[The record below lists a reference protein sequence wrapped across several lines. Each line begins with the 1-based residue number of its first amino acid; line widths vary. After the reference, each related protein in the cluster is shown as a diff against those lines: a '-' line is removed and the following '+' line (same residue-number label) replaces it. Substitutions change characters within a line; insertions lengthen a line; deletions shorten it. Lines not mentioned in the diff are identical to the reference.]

1 MLRYRYVPKRSTRKE
16 AVEEDS
22 QGGPGQTTI
31 RRRRQSSGTKVQMAA
46 EAFPLPPEVAAD
58 PLSDDAGETDNS
70 KDSGREGLA
79 GMHQPRR
86 RKKRPIHGVKT
97 VAVTRGR
104 SGYGFTISGQH
115 PCVLSC
121 IVAGS
126 PAEQAGLKPGDYLVS
141 VNCEN
146 VSRYSHDDV
155 VRMVGL
161 STGTLELQV
170 AENYNSSDSSDDD
183 YPPRTKSRYP
193 NRIRPRQ
200 AFERNTRD
208 KHSNSDLNSRPH
220 RGADVRGDNMKL
232 RHRQV
237 IGGES
242 ETSQN
247 SSLTDG
253 ASQDRIY
260 SSDQSAFHQYV
271 SADKNSH
278 RQESRASLKQL
289 RDSKSNL
296 QQDPRSNVQYGQSS
310 RTSLHKNSKPPP
322 PQRGS
327 KSSLNSCQQTSK
339 SSLNGMENATITST
353 GSVQFQE
360 LHSQNISGF
369 QGMFPTSGIVS
380 SHGLSSSGMS
390 DPGQLPREQ
399 QAEGAEAAAAVP
411 ASPGY
416 PEDDDSFDMQ
426 PPAGDIKAIVGYIG
440 SIEMPSNSSRPHQRI
455 QSLRNAVRRLRIEQK
470 IHTLVLMEVD
480 PDGVKLTNAMGA
492 GIAHYPVDR
501 LAFSGVCPDDKR
513 FFGIVTLHAPS
524 DDMSEMSV
532 QRDDAPTASSCHIFM
547 VDPELRSHNSHTQK
561 AKAFNIQCTVDPET
575 QRCLEFPRS
584 ATPIILS
591 VANLYKDRPRGVYE
605 NDIVQSQALA
615 DPVRAIQRSSSNS
628 SNSDSGL
635 GFGREDKVNERVFV
649 VDMPVDAAQNQGVAE
664 ASGNPTRSNPNHA
677 LQHLSPEVN
686 TMPTPRHNSTRPQSA
701 MEIRRGMNTS
711 TSSEECWQGS
721 KLNPR
726 AMPDPISLW
735 KARSSDDLERQNNA
749 ETLRMS
755 MHKLLQA
762 RQRHA
767 SEQNLSSDTE
777 SQDSRDCFLGRNGFT
792 APRPVSAPFAQ
803 LNFIKSEKV
812 EAVDLAAGKLSPRAF
827 SAASLAKYAGRSP
840 SAPPIPYFQGDDDD
854 DDDDSEEEDD
864 PFVRGII
871 SRLNRDKALGLAD
884 EDPRRYSEGFALARK
899 REKERTDVAALQK
912 WTKTG
917 SFRRNRGMKIQNPL
931 SHSHESL
938 IAGDGD
944 QSIQKLLPANSV
956 NSIVAQVAKKDDKDE
971 VGRVAGWAVN
981 FDKLLRDNGGV
992 VVFTEFLK
1000 KEFSEENIVFWR
1012 LCEQYKQLSNDDERK
1027 ARAKEIFTK
1036 HLSSKASE
1044 PVNVDSTSR
1053 QNAEKHLDNPIPSMF
1068 DMAQKHIWQ
1077 LMKQDSYVR
1086 FLKSDMYK
1094 TYLMREME
1102 GRQLELPHDQM
1113 AGASKDDKK
1122 NGKGKENEKRRRS
1135 LLPWRQ
1141 NKNKHSNNKIPS
1153 DAELKRVATKDIKIK
1168 DKEVNNNLKKCPGP
1182 GIDLSTMRKEVFQT
1196 KEEMRDPNEGQFK
1209 FCRVVLPDGSTT
1221 VVCAKPG
1228 QSSRS
1233 VLGKLCEKRGLSIAA
1248 VDVFLLGSDK
1258 PLDLS
1263 EDVSTLGSK
1272 EVVIERRVLFR
1283 MDFPNKKSIGVK
1295 AKPNRTIRDVFKPI
1309 LNKYGYRIENIA
1321 VQLSGHEE
1329 LLDIDMLVSQLDNQ
1343 RVVILTKETLDWVGE
1358 ERPGMSST
1366 LHRPPLPPTAS
1377 RHKSG
1382 SLGNIKA
1389 GSLDEITNRIFED
1402 LMKGKAESAHN
1413 FDELGIVELEKTK
1426 APKNPDEHRLSGLF
1440 GLLRRESVG
1449 KAKDSKQPKS
1459 TTAKSKVTFALP
1471 KNETRPRS
1479 DPENEKLFELL
1490 SRAQSQRLDD
1500 QRGVGTD
1507 SVEIPE
1513 FLRMETPVPTDSPTT
1528 RGVSSTDLFD
1538 DVEYLQ
1544 GHGRPSRGAQT
1555 PQGQGPNPSSRKV
1568 NKFTT
1573 FGTPGF
1579 GSSNQSFSLDGQMPS
1594 QELADEYFQMQP
1606 VVLDANEFD
1615 MENIENFYQTNVQQE
1630 HEWAETPHHL
1640 GVQHL
1645 TSPAPMASPERFS
1658 PRRKLHERF
1667 NEQKVCEAIDQT
1679 FMDQNKKGVTLNI
1692 HSSPR
1697 PPPPLL
1703 LTPREIPRKPPNY
1716 TPPPPLSEINKDLNS
1731 SHTRHSES
1739 SSFHRPLKHS
1749 GQVKDLASLRDS
1761 ENLCSQPNDR
1771 LSASAEGNPGATPKH
1786 LGNTQHSQ
1794 VVVDIKYGEE
1804 TVTFV

>member
-1 MLRYRYVPKRSTRKE
+1 
-16 AVEEDS
+16 
-22 QGGPGQTTI
+22 
-31 RRRRQSSGTKVQMAA
+31 
-46 EAFPLPPEVAAD
+46 
-58 PLSDDAGETDNS
+58 
-70 KDSGREGLA
+70 
-79 GMHQPRR
+79 
-86 RKKRPIHGVKT
+86 
-97 VAVTRGR
+97 
-104 SGYGFTISGQH
+104 
-115 PCVLSC
+115 
-121 IVAGS
+121 
-126 PAEQAGLKPGDYLVS
+126 
-141 VNCEN
+141 
-146 VSRYSHDDV
+146 
-155 VRMVGL
+155 
-161 STGTLELQV
+161 
-170 AENYNSSDSSDDD
+170 
-183 YPPRTKSRYP
+183 
-193 NRIRPRQ
+193 
-200 AFERNTRD
+200 
-208 KHSNSDLNSRPH
+208 
-220 RGADVRGDNMKL
+220 
-232 RHRQV
+232 
-237 IGGES
+237 
-242 ETSQN
+242 
-247 SSLTDG
+247 
-253 ASQDRIY
+253 
-260 SSDQSAFHQYV
+260 
-271 SADKNSH
+271 
-278 RQESRASLKQL
+278 
-289 RDSKSNL
+289 
-296 QQDPRSNVQYGQSS
+296 
-310 RTSLHKNSKPPP
+310 
-322 PQRGS
+322 
-327 KSSLNSCQQTSK
+327 
-339 SSLNGMENATITST
+339 MENATITST

-390 DPGQLPREQ
+390 DQGQLPREQ

-470 IHTLVLMEVD
+470 IHTLVLMDVD
-480 PDGVKLTNAMGA
+480 SEGVKLTNAMGA
-492 GIAHYPVDR
+492 SIAHYPVDR

-513 FFGIVTLHAPS
+513 FFGIVTLHAPG

-532 QRDDAPTASSCHIFM
+532 QRDDAPSASSCHIFM
-547 VDPELRSHNSHTQK
+547 VDPELRSHNSHVQK

-615 DPVRAIQRSSSNS
+615 DPVQAVQRSSSNS

-649 VDMPVDAAQNQGVAE
+649 VDMPVEVAQNQEVAE
-664 ASGNPTRSNPNHA
+664 ASGNPTRSSSSRA
-677 LQHLSPEVN
+677 LHHLSPDVN
-686 TMPTPRHNSTRPQSA
+686 SMPTPRHNFSRPQSA

-726 AMPDPISLW
+726 AMPDPISIW
-735 KARSSDDLERQNNA
+735 KARSSDDLERQNSA

-827 SAASLAKYAGRSP
+827 GAVAKHTGRSP
-840 SAPPIPYFQGDDDD
+840 SAPPIPYFHGDEE
-854 DDDDSEEEDD
+854 DDDSEEEDD

-1012 LCEQYKQLSNDDERK
+1012 LCEQYKQLGSDDERK
-1027 ARAKEIFTK
+1027 AKAKEIFSK

-1094 TYLMREME
+1094 IYLMREME
-1102 GRQLELPHDQM
+1102 GRPLELPQDMM
-1113 AGASKDDKK
+1113 AGATKDEKK

-1141 NKNKHSNNKIPS
+1141 NKNKHSNNKAQS
-1153 DAELKRVATKDIKIK
+1153 ESELKRVAAKDIKVK

-1343 RVVILTKETLDWVGE
+1343 RVVILNKEALDWVGE

-1366 LHRPPLPPTAS
+1366 FHRPPLPPTAS

-1382 SLGNIKA
+1382 SLGNVKA

-1507 SVEIPE
+1507 SAEIPE
-1513 FLRMETPVPTDSPTT
+1513 FLKMEPPVSTDSPTA

-1538 DVEYLQ
+1538 EVEYLQ
-1544 GHGRPSRGAQT
+1544 GHGRLSRGAQT

-1579 GSSNQSFSLDGQMPS
+1579 GSSNQSFSLDGQLPS
-1594 QELADEYFQMQP
+1594 QELADDYFQMQP

-1615 MENIENFYQTNVQQE
+1615 MENIENFYQANVQQE
-1630 HEWAETPHHL
+1630 HEWTETPYRL

-1645 TSPAPMASPERFS
+1645 TSHAPMASPERFS
-1658 PRRKLHERF
+1658 PRTKLHDRF
-1667 NEQKVCEAIDQT
+1667 NEQEVCEAIDQT
-1679 FMDQNKKGVTLNI
+1679 FMDQNKKSVSLNL
-1692 HSSPR
+1692 HPSPR
-1697 PPPPLL
+1697 PPPPPL

-1731 SHTRHSES
+1731 SHTKHSES
-1739 SSFHRPLKHS
+1739 SSYHRALKHS

-1761 ENLCSQPNDR
+1761 ENLCSQPER
-1771 LSASAEGNPGATPKH
+1771 LAVSLEGKPGATPKH

-1794 VVVDIKYGEE
+1794 VVDLKYVEE